1 MNTLVSC
8 ARVSA
13 HDACP
18 PGLGET
24 FSSLW
29 PFAAHSEVRHYPLR
43 ETCDAFPEIPVNTR
57 GLLWAA
63 QENSET
69 PLSCL
74 LQVAFPCV
82 NFLLTDPQQLG
93 LISG

>member
-1 MNTLVSC
+1 MMHVLQDWGKLSVHSGPLQLTVKSG
-8 ARVSA
+8 AT
-13 HDACP
+13 P
-18 PGLGET
+18 LGKC
-24 FSSLW
+24 LM
-29 PFAAHSEVRHYPLR
+29 H
-43 ETCDAFPEIPVNTR
+43 FPEIPGNTR

-74 LQVAFPCV
+74 WQVAFPGV